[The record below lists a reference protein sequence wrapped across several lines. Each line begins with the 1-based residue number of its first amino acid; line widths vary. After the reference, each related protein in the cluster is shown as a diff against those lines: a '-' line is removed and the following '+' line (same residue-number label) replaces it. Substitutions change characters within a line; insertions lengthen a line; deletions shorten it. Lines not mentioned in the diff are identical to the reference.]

1 MKWEIS
7 YSHDARKFLDR
18 ESSHRQ
24 IKNELINF
32 LKKIEGENINI
43 DVKKLKGSWKGFYRI
58 RKGKI
63 RIIFSVEYDNK
74 VLFVNKIDFRGD
86 VYK

>member
-7 YSHDARKFLDR
+7 YSHDAGKFLDK
-18 ESSHRQ
+18 ESFHRQ

-32 LKKIEGENINI
+32 LKRIEGENINV

-63 RIIFSVEYDNK
+63 RIIFSVDYENK
-74 VLFVNKIDFRGD
+74 ILFVNKIDFRGD